1 MLAWDDQNRREA
13 FYTNRQSSNSHYGPV
28 TPRRVRAP
36 GLHPPQNRPLVG
48 RVPSPGVPIASIMRT
63 AVANLPRQAVDVAL
77 MVINL
82 PGQSGIECARQLKAL
97 LPKLQIIMLLPE

>member
-1 MLAWDDQNRREA
+1 MRWLGAGLA
-13 FYTNRQSSNSHYGPV
+13 FGMT
-28 TPRRVRAP
+28 
-36 GLHPPQNRPLVG
+36 
-48 RVPSPGVPIASIMRT
+48 RT
-63 AVANLPRQAVDVAL
+63 AAWRSTRIANLPRQAVDVAL

>member
-1 MLAWDDQNRREA
+1 
-13 FYTNRQSSNSHYGPV
+13 
-28 TPRRVRAP
+28 
-36 GLHPPQNRPLVG
+36 
-48 RVPSPGVPIASIMRT
+48 
-63 AVANLPRQAVDVAL
+63 

>member
-1 MLAWDDQNRREA
+1 MTRTVAWRSTR
-13 FYTNRQSSNSHYGPV
+13 
-28 TPRRVRAP
+28 
-36 GLHPPQNRPLVG
+36 
-48 RVPSPGVPIASIMRT
+48 I
-63 AVANLPRQAVDVAL
+63 ANLPRQAVDVAL